1 MMTVI
6 EIMDTLVFAFL
17 AKARTNSLQLED
29 HLGRGKPQ
37 YDKTCKLCRDG
48 EENLEHFLVEC
59 KELES
64 ERDRR
69 IVEDTDKPI
78 QERTVEILFKSES
91 NQETAMMIKNMWEL
105 RKRLRDDL
113 RPP

>member
-1 MMTVI
+1 MVKC
-6 EIMDTLVFAFL
+6 E
-17 AKARTNSLQLED
+17 K
-29 HLGRGKPQ
+29 
-37 YDKTCKLCRDG
+37 
-48 EENLEHFLVEC
+48 
-59 KELES
+59 LES

-78 QERTVEILFKSES
+78 QERTIEILFKSKS
-91 NQETAMMIKNMWEL
+91 NQETAIMIKKMWDL